1 MKKGL
6 NKGQTAVLILML
18 SIIVF
23 QGIYLFRTSKE
34 TSSLRN
40 PRLPMERFK
49 RAGRFSAKLHN
60 LIWVISPFF
69 PNESIP
75 RKNSLHFHS
84 MTDLPEKIRRKYSKP
99 WIKTM
104 QGLPFLC
111 LARMQN
117 IILTL

>member
-34 TSSLRN
+34 TSSLQ
-40 PRLPMERFK
+40 ES
-49 RAGRFSAKLHN
+49 SAANGEIQKSRKILREITQFN
-60 LIWVISPFF
+60 LGDFPFF

>member
-34 TSSLRN
+34 TSSLQESSAANGEIQKSRKILREITQFNLGDFPFLPKRVN
-40 PRLPMERFK
+40 P
-49 RAGRFSAKLHN
+49 
-60 LIWVISPFF
+60 
-69 PNESIP
+69 
-75 RKNSLHFHS
+75 
-84 MTDLPEKIRRKYSKP
+84 DLPEKIRKKYSKP